1 MFSSFAS
8 WPSSQMPMRD
18 PAPFGPMATVPP
30 FMMDVA
36 ESSGFWGK
44 RPPRIDEATGT
55 ASGRKKMRGQMD
67 LDIGHSRV
75 HAKYPENGRVPLYVA
90 AAGGVVY
97 SDVDVAAGDVVFRV
111 DLEGKQADALGTHRD
126 MRVETDMFEWSMS
139 HPLLSLYHVNKI
151 LLDEPSFRPVANATH
166 PLTGQP
172 VVDGSAVL
180 ARIAL
185 AGAKITPNDK
195 TVAFLTHDD
204 GMDNMSHPSTTVALR
219 GYCTI
224 NSPWLYSDQQG
235 QNLLLRLVLVE
246 VDPDKEKFIDVEN
259 NEATLSTL
267 AQKASRM
274 GVAIR
279 DAAPVLEK
287 TRWQLVPYTENFL
300 PGVPATPFCGAAPTY
315 GQLNGLVGAT
325 GVAVTWSG
333 GVIDV
338 GYTVDRPRAQ
348 MGDARRE
355 VYLATLV
362 HPMLDSNGEAE
373 RQVMAQARISQPL
386 ISIAIKR

>member
-1 MFSSFAS
+1 
-8 WPSSQMPMRD
+8 MPMRD
-18 PAPFGPMATVPP
+18 PAPFGPMSTLPP

-36 ESSGFWGK
+36 ESSNFWGK

-90 AAGGVVY
+90 DGGRVQY
-97 SDVDVAAGDVVFRV
+97 SDVDVSAGDVVFRV
-111 DLEGKQADALGTHRD
+111 SLADPGVRDLEAHRD
-126 MRVETDMFEWSMS
+126 MRDETDMFEWSMA

-151 LLDEPSFRPVANATH
+151 LLECPDFFPEEFIDVNPV
-166 PLTGQP
+166 TGSDF
-172 VVDGSAVL
+172 VNGKRVL
-180 ARIAL
+180 DRITL

-195 TVAFLTHDD
+195 TVAFLTHND
-204 GMDNMSHPSTTVALR
+204 GMDGTPHPSVTVALR

-235 QNLLLRLVLVE
+235 QNLLLRLTLVE
-246 VDPDKEKFIDVEN
+246 LTKDEFIDIEN
-259 NEATLSTL
+259 NEATLSVLSAKGAAKGDDPRTH
-267 AQKASRM
+267 AP
-274 GVAIR
+274 AIG
-279 DAAPVLEK
+279 E
-287 TRWQLVPYTENFL
+287 TRWQLVPYTQSFL
-300 PGVPATPFCGAAPTY
+300 PGAPHTPFSGDALSFHR
-315 GQLNGLVGAT
+315 LNGLVGNGGDT
-325 GVAVTWSG
+325 ILWTG

-348 MGDARRE
+348 AGDARRD
-355 VYLATLV
+355 VYPTSLI
-362 HPMLDSNGEAE
+362 HPMLKADGDKE
-373 RQVMAQARISQPL
+373 RQTMALARITQPL